1 MSRRLSALKNEARKF
16 LPKKRKNFER
26 VRCLRLAA
34 CWRALCGEHHL
45 PQLRHLQHINVHTY
59 ARTHRRAHTHACNM
73 HANRLDFL
81 FCLLLLF
88 MHCKLPAGRDTCC
101 CCCCC
106 ACVGV
111 AVVSAACGAL
121 NFFAFRC
128 HCRCQQPQLPPP
140 PCSLCPLSFGI
151 LGPCFHSIH
160 FGAGRTFCLSH
171 LCHKQEAD
179 GVERAKDKLAGW
191 RRRRR
196 WGVTVS
202 RSLQKHKINAHKK
215 MQ

>member
-1 MSRRLSALKNEARKF
+1 MRRNLVE
-16 LPKKRKNFER
+16 
-26 VRCLRLAA
+26 
-34 CWRALCGEHHL
+34 
-45 PQLRHLQHINVHTY
+45 QRHLQHINVHTY
-59 ARTHRRAHTHACNM
+59 AHTHTHTQCNM

-88 MHCKLPAGRDTCC
+88 MHCKLPAGRGTCC
-101 CCCCC
+101 C
-106 ACVGV
+106 CVGV

-128 HCRCQQPQLPPP
+128 HCRFNSLSSPIPR
-140 PCSLCPLSFGI
+140 SLCPFSFGI

-171 LCHKQEAD
+171 LCHKQEAV
-179 GVERAKDKLAGW
+179 GVERAKDKLEGEEKVKAGEGA
-191 RRRRR
+191 

>member
-1 MSRRLSALKNEARKF
+1 MRRESFCRKSGKTLKEF
-16 LPKKRKNFER
+16 
-26 VRCLRLAA
+26 AA
-34 CWRALCGEHHL
+34 CDWQPVGGHHL

-106 ACVGV
+106 CCACVGV

-128 HCRCQQPQLPPP
+128 HCRCQQPQLP
-140 PCSLCPLSFGI
+140 LFPLPVFLWHPGAMFP
-151 LGPCFHSIH
+151 LHPLWCRAH
-160 FGAGRTFCLSH
+160 FLLVTFVS
-171 LCHKQEAD
+171 QT
-179 GVERAKDKLAGW
+179 GSRW
-191 RRRRR
+191 R
-196 WGVTVS
+196 
-202 RSLQKHKINAHKK
+202 
-215 MQ
+215 

>member
-1 MSRRLSALKNEARKF
+1 MRRNL
-16 LPKKRKNFER
+16 
-26 VRCLRLAA
+26 V
-34 CWRALCGEHHL
+34 EHHL

-101 CCCCC
+101 CRCCC

-128 HCRCQQPQLPPP
+128 HCRCQQPQLPPVP
-140 PCSLCPLSFGI
+140 FARFPLASWGHVSTPST
-151 LGPCFHSIH
+151 LVQ
-160 FGAGRTFCLSH
+160 GALFACHICVTNRKPLALSGRRTSW
-171 LCHKQEAD
+171 Q
-179 GVERAKDKLAGW
+179 GGGGGGGGW
-191 RRRRR
+191 RLGR